1 MGHEPA
7 GLAGDAPASAAHAGP
22 NRAAPTRGALAALFA
37 LVWVST
43 AWFANDFDIA
53 NAITRMYAAVSI
65 LDTGST
71 RIDPYRNLTIDK
83 AEVGGHT
90 YTDKAPGMTLMALA
104 PVAAT
109 KAAGRALGA
118 DLALINPD
126 GTLNKKRLAVL
137 EFPAI
142 VFTTS
147 LFAAV
152 AAAVSWIFT
161 AAMTGSRFAGL
172 AGTVLVWLGT
182 YLWGW
187 SGRFFG
193 HATSAALL
201 LIAFAALAGLARS
214 EAGGRRIR
222 LAAVSAAALAWVVVV
237 EFTAAPAAFLLF
249 CYGLWGVRR
258 FPRAELFK
266 IVGIGALTGLAALT
280 PLFVY
285 NWVSFGKLVAAG
297 YQGVVGFKGMEE
309 GFLGLTYPK
318 PLVMWELLFG
328 TYRGLVWVAPI
339 LLFVPFGLWRMRRGF
354 RAEAIAIL
362 AVAVY
367 YLLLNASYYYWDGG
381 GSLGPRHMTP
391 MVGLMAL
398 PLAFAVRDVGALWRI
413 PLFAVAAL
421 SLAAAFVCAVVTMTP
436 LTEDKF
442 PVASA
447 FVKFAGGEFTT
458 PLSMFTPMRNLA
470 SVALYLLVAGALT
483 GALAWMLRRGAT
495 PRKA

>member
-1 MGHEPA
+1 MA
-7 GLAGDAPASAAHAGP
+7 G
-22 NRAAPTRGALAALFA
+22 APTRGALWALFA
-37 LVWVST
+37 LVWVSA

-53 NAITRMYAAVSI
+53 NAITRMYATVSI

-71 RIDPYRNLTIDK
+71 RIDPYKDLTIDK
-83 AEVGGHT
+83 AQVDGHY

-109 KAAGRALGA
+109 KGAAGSLGA
-118 DLALINPD
+118 DLALINTD
-126 GTLNKKRLAVL
+126 GTLNKRRLAVL

-147 LFAAV
+147 LFAA
-152 AAAVSWIFT
+152 AAAATSWTFS
-161 AAMTGSRFAGL
+161 AMMTGSRLPAL

-201 LIAFAALAGLARS
+201 VIAFAALARLARS
-214 EAGGRRIR
+214 EPDRARLW
-222 LAAVSAAALAWVVVV
+222 LAALAAFALAWVVVV
-237 EFTAAPAAFLLF
+237 EFTAAPAALILV
-249 CYGLWGVRR
+249 CYGLWSVRR
-258 FPRAELFK
+258 FPGGELLK
-266 IVGIGALTGLAALT
+266 LVGVGAIVGLVTLT
-280 PLFVY
+280 PLFIY
-285 NWVSFGKLVAAG
+285 NLASFGKLIAAG
-297 YQGVVGFKGMEE
+297 YQGVVGFKGMEQ

-318 PLVMWELLFG
+318 PAVIWELLFG

-339 LLFVPFGLWRMRRGF
+339 LLFVPFGLWRMARGF

-381 GSLGPRHMTP
+381 GSLGPRHMAP
-391 MVGLMAL
+391 MVALMAL
-398 PLAFAVRDVGALWRI
+398 PLAFAARDFGAIWRI
-413 PLFAVAAL
+413 PFFAAGAVSVAV
-421 SLAAAFVCAVVTMTP
+421 AFVCTVVTMTP
-436 LTEDKF
+436 LTDDRF

-447 FVKFAGGEFTT
+447 FMKFAGGEFTT
-458 PLSMFTPMRNLA
+458 PLSMFTPMRNLV
-470 SVALYLLVAGALT
+470 SVALYLFVAGALT
-483 GALAWMLRRGAT
+483 ALLAWSLRRAAR
-495 PRKA
+495 PRRA